1 MNKPMGHITLD
12 DLPDEAR
19 QIAEAIG
26 IEALLALSAKLGGER
41 VYIPLPERLAVAARN
56 REIRAAFT
64 GRNYR
69 ELAVKYGLTVRWI
82 RAIVASEE
90 DRSGPDTDVDAD
102 SVYKQAKLF

>member
-1 MNKPMGHITLD
+1 MNQPMAHITLD
-12 DLPDEAR
+12 DLSDEAR

-56 REIRAAFT
+56 RAIRAAFT

-82 RAIVASEE
+82 RAIVAGEE
-90 DRSGPDTDVDAD
+90 DSCGTNPDAD